1 MVISSRESPNPGN
14 QVAVII
20 VPASGHY
27 EVYHFL
33 TIEEG
38 YLVFKGRLVLA
49 NILDFY
55 PVSIF
60 LL

>member
-1 MVISSRESPNPGN
+1 MMVISSRESSNPGN

-27 EVYHFL
+27 KVYHFL

-38 YLVFKGRLVLA
+38 YLVFKGRLALA

-60 LL
+60 